1 MARKDISN
9 YLAKQTAEH
18 LKSKVGSSTFAGR
31 IFESEENQL
40 TAHGG
45 YRLSFIDNDSLIR
58 IIVDR
63 NYEKLGE
70 LEDSLKNLNVP
81 RKYAGVLESVSV
93 SSGADDGVYVDLHM
107 KIRASSGKRVS
118 NEERIFHAV
127 FHTAVRRI
135 LEVAYWSR

>member
-1 MARKDISN
+1 MTRRDISH

-18 LKSKVGSSTFAGR
+18 LKSKVGSSTFAGGV
-31 IFESEENQL
+31 FGVEGNQL

-45 YRLSFIDNDSLIR
+45 YRLSFVDGDSLIR
-58 IIVDR
+58 IVVDR
-63 NYEKLGE
+63 NYEE
-70 LEDSLKNLNVP
+70 LSDFEGFLKSLNVP

-107 KIRASSGKRVS
+107 KIRATSGKRVS

-135 LEVAYWSR
+135 LEVAYDSR